1 MGVFY
6 YIDSHFLSVIT
17 LKHKCISANGKPI
30 GERIAMGEKK
40 GVVMQEYLNQYVSL
54 SNALIRAK
62 ERTSVLESKIEV
74 LAIHHMDKNVKIRE
88 KKDKYGNSYFIN
100 YVQLSAVEI
109 RNLMGNYNGK
119 IYNDIY
125 MAAMALK
132 EKLYIYEDREAK
144 SFIMKSMYE
153 NVAYDKGIM
162 TIEFNPE
169 MEDYYLNLKENYTKL
184 SLPIFFSFHKNGG
197 LQLYKLLKSYA
208 YNLPKIDLAIDQEE
222 LPFYSIYFNLTEL
235 RMILGYVDLNQD
247 KLKKEGSKKKPNF
260 EKMAR
265 DEINPQYKRWSDFN
279 IRVIVPGVKEVN
291 DISDIYIMDVQ
302 KKAVGRGGKIEGLT
316 FYIQYNKK
324 YFEAQK
330 KGIINVKENK
340 IPNSK
345 KKNENKKDNI
355 ADVIDFIDE
364 MKEIIPYILKT
375 KDYLAIAEAANYD
388 LLKIKN
394 ATDAMNSYSS
404 KISNV
409 AGFLI
414 SAIQKG
420 FHVNSVNRDP
430 MIVDKMRPRE
440 RQYTIDD
447 YCNMESILLNNSI
460 KDNDEIEDDVLLK
473 QVGSS

>member
-1 MGVFY
+1 
-6 YIDSHFLSVIT
+6 
-17 LKHKCISANGKPI
+17 
-30 GERIAMGEKK
+30 
-40 GVVMQEYLNQYVSL
+40 MQEYMNQYVSL

-74 LAIHHMDKNVKIRE
+74 LAICHMDKNVKIRE

-100 YVQLSAVEI
+100 YVQLSAAEI

-169 MEDYYLNLKENYTKL
+169 MEDYYLNLKENYRKL

-208 YNLPKIDLAIDQEE
+208 YNLQNIDLSMNQDE
-222 LPFYSIYFNLTEL
+222 LPFYSVYFNLTEL

-260 EKMAR
+260 EKMAE

-330 KGIINVKENK
+330 KCTIDVKENK
-340 IPNSK
+340 ITNST
-345 KKNENKKDNI
+345 
-355 ADVIDFIDE
+355 F
-364 MKEIIPYILKT
+364 P
-375 KDYLAIAEAANYD
+375 
-388 LLKIKN
+388 
-394 ATDAMNSYSS
+394 
-404 KISNV
+404 
-409 AGFLI
+409 
-414 SAIQKG
+414 
-420 FHVNSVNRDP
+420 
-430 MIVDKMRPRE
+430 
-440 RQYTIDD
+440 
-447 YCNMESILLNNSI
+447 
-460 KDNDEIEDDVLLK
+460 
-473 QVGSS
+473 